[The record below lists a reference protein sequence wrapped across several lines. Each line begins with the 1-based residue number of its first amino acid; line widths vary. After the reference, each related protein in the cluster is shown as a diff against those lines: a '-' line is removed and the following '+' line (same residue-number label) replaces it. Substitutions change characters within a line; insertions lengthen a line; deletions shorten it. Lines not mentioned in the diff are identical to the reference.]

1 MPLNKLENFI
11 KNIEGRILYV
21 NPSDL
26 DSSDSIENE
35 GNSLTKPFKTIQR
48 ALIESARFSY
58 LSGNSNDQ
66 VEKTTILLFP
76 GEHVVD
82 NRPGNA
88 IRLDNNN
95 STAYAVPPSGGNGVV
110 ASTALSLSNS
120 SIFDLTQED
129 NILVKFN
136 SVNGGVIVPRGTS
149 IVGLDLRKTKIRPKY
164 VPNPTNDTDPTAIFR
179 VTGACYFWQFSFFDG
194 DENGEVY
201 TEYDSNTRSTPTFSH
216 HKLTCFEYADGVN
229 IPDGY
234 TITDLDMYYAKL
246 SNAFLDS
253 SGRAI
258 EINDRYPASDVGFSK
273 QRPEWEIVGAFAS
286 DPINI
291 ASATRNG
298 ALVTVTTT
306 TEHELTQGTPIKLRD
321 FENNTYNIS
330 TKVSRVI
337 SPTQFTYSIISVP
350 PELPTLITV
359 GNATVTI
366 ETDTVSGASPYIFN
380 ISMRSIWGMNGM
392 LADGAK
398 ASGFRSMVV
407 AQFTA
412 ISLQKDDRAFV
423 KYNKTSRQYQGIDIT
438 PQYGSDLSKNSSSTN
453 SSSVYHLDSSAIY
466 RKGWETSHIKATNDG
481 FIQIVS
487 VFAIGFTRH
496 FDARSGADFSVTNSN
511 SNFGQLSLASSGFK
525 NKSFNKD
532 NKALVS
538 SIITPRAITVQ
549 EEDVD
554 WISIDVDKTY
564 DINNSSR
571 LYLYGFNDKNDAP
584 PVLTKGYRVGAKTN
598 DKLYVDFSSFTGY
611 GVSESSIVIDDDG
624 NSAYKT
630 YEVTSGPTY
639 VEGDTDASNIL
650 TIGDN
655 TLATG
660 EKVLILSE
668 DADVPENI
676 IDHKIYYV
684 IKESSTT
691 IKLASSTSNAEN
703 GVAVNIYNGTNLKI
717 ISRVSDKN
725 AGEKGSPVIFDDT
738 VGVKHWYIRVS
749 SSNNQIFDAIKE
761 LGKDSF
767 ERKSGKTN
775 VSTIKRKEDSRSID
789 EKLYKLRVVIPK
801 TFDNVKNPEEGFVIQ
816 ESRDTTNNLQLI
828 AKSEINGSVV
838 TITTEKSHN
847 LKNGDIVIIK
857 KVTDSTNTS
866 GTENSGYNGTFTVTN
881 VGEKEFSYSTT
892 DIFGTVHTI
901 PGNGTN
907 DVNDRSNINNLPR
920 LERNDLLSNFYV
932 YRREEII
939 PYVKDEQDGVYH
951 LFVLNAS
958 NTITEQFTDS
968 SYSQNVT
975 DLYPQ
980 LDRDNVDDNP
990 LSAVSFAKRYP
1001 VGSVVTNDLKSSLT
1015 KETIDKF
1022 SSDFRLGLK
1031 ISGISGTNTKTLTL
1045 SKNHNLNGI
1054 FEYDQLTGGANYL
1067 PTTATQVHYNVKLL
1081 STKDGL
1087 NNTVASHW
1095 KGATANVTVTNGVVT
1110 AVEIVERGSA
1120 YVAEEELK
1128 FDSNSTMGPGNDG
1141 AKITIISS
1149 NISNS
1154 IGDTLQVTG
1163 SNKFRDGYYRVA
1175 TVPSSNTVTIETVSS
1190 DPSIEQGQILVHIGP
1205 QNAVSTSSFSATT
1218 KKTTITCTKPH
1229 GLYGGNRIRLVDAN
1243 NNSLGD
1249 YDIDV
1254 AGVTSTAFD
1263 ITTNEQLS
1271 TTPLYVL
1278 KHGLASN
1285 NLSSDIDEENLAS
1298 RAYVL
1303 YENEDAVLK
1312 TNITN
1317 QTTLP
1322 IQDRDGNAWN
1332 ADRFKVGDYLQIDDE
1347 IVKITNASLQG
1358 ANTDS
1363 ITVERGSLG
1372 TAQVDHESGV
1382 VLKKFR
1388 PLSIEFRRP
1397 TYVRAS
1403 GHTFEYLGFGP
1414 GNYSTGLPQVQNR
1427 TLTQE
1432 ETYLAQAQ
1440 ERSAGIVVYTGMNN
1454 NGDFFIGNKRVSSA
1468 TGQEQTFDIPVPSIT
1483 GQDPSRLSVVF
1494 DEVIVKERILVE
1506 GGNSRRILS
1515 QFDGPVTFNGELRI
1529 NSAVTFNQNIRIVDD
1544 TESDNYD
1551 AGALVVDGSLG
1562 AKYINAFNGNFSGIV
1577 TFSNETVSTS
1587 STTGA
1592 VQIRGGVGIAKT
1604 TNIGGTLNALSGIRV
1619 GYQESMDENH
1629 LRIYN
1634 LNSDESSNYNSVIQ
1648 NKKGNLIIRN
1658 VHEISPTKID
1668 PEGGESAS
1676 NYIDPMQGVT
1686 DRYIYIRAKA
1696 NEGSLHD
1703 ENSILC
1709 QSNGYVKLYYNG
1721 GERLSTINTG
1731 VSITGE
1737 LQVSDDI
1744 TAFYSSDERL
1754 KDNVTAIDDPLAK
1767 VLSLGGYTFDWNEN
1781 TTKEGTETGV
1791 IAQEVE
1797 ALGLPGLVTTRDNGY
1812 LAVNYEKL
1820 VPLLIEAVK
1829 ELSSKVDALE
1839 EKLSDK

>member
-88 IRLDNNN
+88 IRLDG
-95 STAYAVPPSGGNGVV
+95 STAYAVPPSGGNGDV
-110 ASTALSLSNS
+110 ASSALSLSNS
-120 SIFDLTQED
+120 SVFDLSQED

-453 SSSVYHLDSSAIY
+453 SSSVYHLDSGAIY

-554 WISIDVDKTY
+554 WISIDVDKTF
-564 DINNSSR
+564 DKNDNSR

-611 GVSESSIVIDDDG
+611 GISESSIVMDDG
-624 NSAYKT
+624 SSSANKT

-650 TIGDN
+650 TIGN
-655 TLATG
+655 NSLATG

-684 IKESSTT
+684 INRGDNNT

-717 ISRVSDKN
+717 VSRVSDKN

-738 VGVKHWYIRVS
+738 VNVKNWYIKVS

-775 VSTIKRKEDSRSID
+775 VSTIRRREDSRSID

-866 GTENSGYNGTFTVTN
+866 GTENSGYNGTFTVTD

-932 YRREEII
+932 YIREEII
-939 PYVKDEQDGVYH
+939 PYIKDEQDGVYH

-968 SYSQNVT
+968 SFSQNVA

-1001 VGSVVTNDLKSSLT
+1001 VGSVATNDLKSSLT

-1045 SKNHNLNGI
+1045 IKNHNLNGI
-1054 FEYDQLTGGANYL
+1054 FEYTSLTGGANYL

-1120 YVAEEELK
+1120 YVAGEELK
-1128 FDSNSTMGPGNDG
+1128 FDSTSTMGSGNNN
-1141 AKITIISS
+1141 AKITITSS

-1175 TVPSSNTVTIETVSS
+1175 TVPSSNTVTIETVNS

-1317 QTTLP
+1317 ATLLP

-1332 ADRFKVGDYLQIDDE
+1332 ADRFKVGDYLQIEDE

-1358 ANTDS
+1358 TGSDS

-1592 VQIRGGVGIAKT
+1592 VQIKGGLGVAKNV
-1604 TNIGGTLNALSGIRV
+1604 NIGGSMFFPDDKKLFFGDDRNLEIYYDSGNDVYGATNPGLNRNSFISHNDTDQHLYLNTQGDAVRIISG
-1619 GYQESMDENH
+1619 Y
-1629 LRIYN
+1629 
-1634 LNSDESSNYNSVIQ
+1634 
-1648 NKKGNLIIRN
+1648 
-1658 VHEISPTKID
+1658 TW
-1668 PEGGESAS
+1668 
-1676 NYIDPMQGVT
+1676 
-1686 DRYIYIRAKA
+1686 
-1696 NEGSLHD
+1696 
-1703 ENSILC
+1703 
-1709 QSNGYVKLYYNG
+1709 SNGKMAAFNKQGSVVLYHNNDPKFETTSVG
-1721 GERLSTINTG
+1721 AK
-1731 VSITGE
+1731 VTGE
-1737 LQVSDDI
+1737 LQVTDDI

-1767 VLSLGGYTFDWNEN
+1767 VLSLGGYTFDWNDN

-1812 LAVNYEKL
+1812 KAVNYEKL
-1820 VPLLIEAVK
+1820 VPLLIEAIK
-1829 ELSSKVDALE
+1829 ELSDKVEVLE

>member
-88 IRLDNNN
+88 IRLDG
-95 STAYAVPPSGGNGVV
+95 STAYAVPPSGGNGDV
-110 ASTALSLSNS
+110 ASSALSLSNS
-120 SIFDLTQED
+120 SVFDLTQED

-164 VPNPTNDTDPTAIFR
+164 VPNPTNDTDPTSIFR

-201 TEYDSNTRSTPTFSH
+201 TEYDSNTKSTPTFSH

-453 SSSVYHLDSSAIY
+453 SSSVYHLDSGAIY

-554 WISIDVDKTY
+554 WISIDVDKTF
-564 DINNSSR
+564 DKNDNSR

-611 GVSESSIVIDDDG
+611 GISESSIVMDDG
-624 NSAYKT
+624 SSSANKT

-639 VEGDTDASNIL
+639 VEGDTNASNIL
-650 TIGDN
+650 TIGAN
-655 TLATG
+655 SLTTG

-684 IKESSTT
+684 IDRGDNNT

-738 VGVKHWYIRVS
+738 VGVKNWYIKVS
-749 SSNNQIFDAIKE
+749 SSSNQIFDAIKE

-816 ESRDTTNNLQLI
+816 ESRDATNNLQLI

-932 YRREEII
+932 YRREEIV
-939 PYVKDEQDGVYH
+939 PYIKDEQDGVYH

-1001 VGSVVTNDLKSSLT
+1001 VGSVATNDLKSSLT

-1045 SKNHNLNGI
+1045 AKNHNLNGI
-1054 FEYDQLTGGANYL
+1054 FEYTSLTGGANYL

-1120 YVAEEELK
+1120 YVAGEELK
-1128 FDSNSTMGPGNDG
+1128 FDSTSTMGPGNNS
-1141 AKITIISS
+1141 AKITITSS
-1149 NISNS
+1149 NISSS

-1175 TVPSSNTVTIETVSS
+1175 TVPSSNTVTIETVPS

-1205 QNAVSTSSFSATT
+1205 QNVVSTSSFSATT

-1271 TTPLYVL
+1271 TTPLHVL

-1317 QTTLP
+1317 ETLLP

-1332 ADRFKVGDYLQIDDE
+1332 ADRFKVGDYLQIEDE

-1358 ANTDS
+1358 TGSDS

-1494 DEVIVKERILVE
+1494 DEVLVKERILVE

-1562 AKYINAFNGNFSGIV
+1562 VKYINAFNGNFSGIV

-1592 VQIRGGVGIAKT
+1592 VQIKGGLGVAKNV
-1604 TNIGGTLNALSGIRV
+1604 NIGG
-1619 GYQESMDENH
+1619 SMFFPDEKKLVFGTDPSSPDDKNH
-1629 LRIYN
+1629 QLEIYASPSTGSYGANIIGCASTDRALRIQT
-1634 LNSDESSNYNSVIQ
+1634 DGAFVIEGTDGQ
-1648 NKKGNLIIRN
+1648 NLIRATN
-1658 VHEISPTKID
+1658 PKWTQTPSSESNP
-1668 PEGGESAS
+1668 GG
-1676 NYIDPMQGVT
+1676 
-1686 DRYIYIRAKA
+1686 K
-1696 NEGSLHD
+1696 GSV
-1703 ENSILC
+1703 E
-1709 QSNGYVKLYYNG
+1709 LYYINDTGDANNNDGLRLYTTTG
-1721 GERLSTINTG
+1721 GVYIK
-1731 VSITGE
+1731 GE

-1744 TAFYSSDERL
+1744 TAFHTSDERL
-1754 KDNVTAIDDPLAK
+1754 KNNVTAIDDPLAK
-1767 VLSLGGYTFDWNEN
+1767 VLSLGGYTFDWNDN

-1797 ALGLPGLVTTRDNGY
+1797 SLGLPGLVTTRDNGY

-1820 VPLLIEAVK
+1820 VPLLIEAIK
-1829 ELSSKVDALE
+1829 ELSDKVEVLE